1 MSLSQCHQCWFLESG
16 WSFETRPGIL
26 MRWAQT
32 FHPICQAIAITN
44 LKAVEVFD
52 FRVWIHRRLSQ
63 KDQVWGP
70 GLVKQVWGTEALCRG
85 RRKLAITG
93 QGADYG
99 PILAALLQNTLS
111 LNRLF
116 LSLLF
121 THELITGCFLTICI
135 RKGLVLVIWA
145 PYRLLCW
152 HLFLRIFCGNRSS
165 RAAQIWITKEIA
177 ATGPH
182 SWWVLSEDT
191 TYIDWPAPLVRVLT
205 FCSPPGWGPHHDP
218 RAGLRKTVRCLER
231 TGNLS

>member
-63 KDQVWGP
+63 EDQVWGP
-70 GLVKQVWGTEALCRG
+70 GLVKQVWGTEAFCRG

-93 QGADYG
+93 EGADYG

-116 LSLLF
+116 LSLSL
-121 THELITGCFLTICI
+121 THKLITGPVISLCNSCNTGWFLTICI
-135 RKGLVLVIWA
+135 REGLIQGWFLVMWATKRLHVCIDVLPRWA
-145 PYRLLCW
+145 LIFLEILVDTRHTDFFREPVNTPFPGESPCILTDLHHLWEFW
-152 HLFLRIFCGNRSS
+152 HSALRQ
-165 RAAQIWITKEIA
+165 AE
-177 ATGPH
+177 
-182 SWWVLSEDT
+182 VL
-191 TYIDWPAPLVRVLT
+191 IMI
-205 FCSPPGWGPHHDP
+205 PGQD
-218 RAGLRKTVRCLER
+218 
-231 TGNLS
+231 